1 MAWNRRKAPRT
12 RQPAHHHSVGD
23 LVVRQPF
30 GWRWTAGF
38 AVSTA
43 GALVFLGSVV
53 ALFVW
58 GIGIWGTNYPYM
70 WAFDIINYVWWIGIA
85 NAASLFA
92 AALTVR
98 RATWRTPLNRF
109 AEAAALFAVICAG
122 LFPILHL
129 GRPWL
134 FHWTFPYPNT
144 FGLWPQFR
152 SPLVWDFFTIL
163 THLIVTALFWFVGL
177 IPDFAHLRD
186 RAGSLGAKRVFGVLA
201 LGWRGSARH
210 WVHHQRAYHTLAAL
224 VVAMVVFMQSTVSF
238 EFAVTLV
245 PEWHQPRYPPFFVIS
260 GLLSGLAMVLVVALL
275 VRRLL
280 ALHALITIRHIEA
293 VALLLLAN
301 SVLMVWSYGFEAFSA
316 WNADTVQRQA
326 FLARA
331 TGEFALLYWG
341 AVAFTIGLPQLL
353 WLRRV
358 RRSPLALVPIG
369 LLVNVGI
376 LLDRFMIVVGGLM
389 RDYLPSSWGSYS
401 PTGWEWPLLIGSAG
415 LFAALMLLFARF
427 VPVISLFEV
436 RAEQSRTEDAR

>member
-1 MAWNRRKAPRT
+1 MTRT
-12 RQPAHHHSVGD
+12 RNEAGPARHRSVGD
-23 LVVRQPF
+23 IVVRQTF
-30 GWRWTAGF
+30 GWRWTLGF
-38 AVSTA
+38 AVSAA
-43 GALVFLGSVV
+43 GVL
-53 ALFVW
+53 LFVYAVGVLFAR
-58 GIGIWGTNYPYM
+58 GIGIWGTNHPYM

-92 AALTVR
+92 ASLTVR
-98 RATWRTPLNRF
+98 RAVWRTPLNRF

-144 FGLWPQFR
+144 FGVWPQFR
-152 SPLVWDFFTIL
+152 SPLVWDFFAIL
-163 THLIVTALFWFVGL
+163 THFIVTTLFWFVGL

-186 RAGSLGAKRVFGVLA
+186 RAQSLRAKRVFGLLA

-210 WVHHQRAYHTLAAL
+210 WVHHQRVYHTLAAL

-245 PEWHQPRYPPFFVIS
+245 PEWHQPRYPPYFVVS
-260 GLLSGLAMVLVVALL
+260 GLLSGLAMVLVLALL

-280 ALHALITIRHIEA
+280 GLHALITIRHIEA

-301 SVLMVWSYGFEAFSA
+301 SVVIAWAYGFEAFSA
-316 WNADTVQRQA
+316 WQGGIVRWQA
-326 FLARA
+326 FVGRV
-331 TGEFALLYWG
+331 TGEFAPLYWG
-341 AVAFTIGLPQLL
+341 AVACTIVLPQLL
-353 WLRRV
+353 WIRGI
-358 RRSPLALVPIG
+358 RRSPAALVPIG
-369 LLVNVGI
+369 LLVNVGV
-376 LLDRFMIVVGGLM
+376 LLDRFMIVVGGFV
-389 RDYLPSSWGSYS
+389 RDYLPSSWGSYA

-427 VPVISLFEV
+427 VPVISMFEV
-436 RAEQSRTEDAR
+436 RAEQSRAEDAP